1 MASYLLIVA
10 EDRPGLLTY
19 WTRRLEG
26 IRGVRVLPDRRRGD
40 RRQDS
45 RGREP
50 ERRRTDRRRQP
61 WIDHVIRSSGFKL
74 ILPGDE
80 PPPGRE

>member
-19 WTRRLEG
+19 WTRRFEG
-26 IRGVRVLPDRRRGD
+26 IRGVRVLPDRRRGE

-50 ERRRTDRRRQP
+50 ERRGADRRRQL

-74 ILPGDE
+74 IPPADE
-80 PPPGRE
+80 PPPGGA